1 MATVTQLAK
10 YNQGE
15 RAVLKLWKPGY
26 LTAKTTSERK
36 AAFAVAAAELFN
48 YWITQM
54 KTDTEKKKG
63 FSPEEKKQR
72 EGVNVMEL
80 LVWVRNNWWA
90 KRHRKKVTKD
100 GGQLLRI
107 GYQTVLPRMDAYKER
122 IEEYANQ
129 YLEAAVLG
137 ELEKVKS
144 AYAEGRSLTENIGE
158 MAQEEEPDWVEVEAR
173 IQTAATNMAMR
184 QIYFAMEPLEHD
196 AVMEEIAKLQA
207 ERNSEPVRR
216 QYAMLGALKALDAN
230 CRDMFKRFGMLT
242 YSIAVFLDPEGNPKF
257 TSADAGRLIFKDNL
271 IKDKRLEDQVWYH
284 FTQQVV
290 ALNKKRFGKADDP
303 TAVDNDIPVD
313 ALDSQIQLSKNA
325 DGTPILPSR
334 FIGNAPVHSKIVKQT
349 LRLFLNAHYLLSQH
363 CEEAVAADYLPTAP
377 MFKFGQPHNMV
388 AELANEWYDILLA
401 KQETER
407 PFKFRAY
414 YNTKEKQ
421 MMPARYSAD
430 QLVRTRPVTTPAPIQ
445 WKVKT
450 TKIITSDQSTTVVNS
465 SSPAQPS
472 TGDQL
477 IISDN
482 GTRSGSPAL
491 SIPMQSESPPP
502 TPVSPPRKIKKG
514 GKTKPGKKQLKGA
527 KADVSAS
534 LTSELIAIRP
544 KPHRLQRPATEET
557 NDPESQY
564 PPVHSNMASRVTD
577 RSEHTNTLTT
587 QPSAT
592 TRKRVTEE
600 ERLANNAEQYQAAE
614 GSKRQSKKSSRALNQ

>member
-1 MATVTQLAK
+1 MATVMQVAK

-26 LTAKTTSERK
+26 LAAKTTSERK
-36 AAFAVAAAELFN
+36 TAFAIVAAELFN

-54 KTDTEKKKG
+54 KTDAEKKKG

-72 EGVNVMEL
+72 EGEL
-80 LVWVRNNWWA
+80 LVWVRNNWRA
-90 KRHRKKVTKD
+90 KRHCKKVTED
-100 GGQLLRI
+100 GGRLLRI
-107 GYQTVLPRMDAYKER
+107 SYQTVLPRMDAYKAR
-122 IEEYANQ
+122 IEEYANKS
-129 YLEAAVLG
+129 LEAAVLG
-137 ELEKVKS
+137 ELEKAKS
-144 AYAEGRSLTENIGE
+144 AYAEGRSLTKNIGE
-158 MAQEEEPDWVEVEAR
+158 MAQEEEPDWVE
-173 IQTAATNMAMR
+173 
-184 QIYFAMEPLEHD
+184 IYFAMEPLERD

-303 TAVDNDIPVD
+303 TALDNDIPVD

-334 FIGNAPVHSKIVKQT
+334 FVANVPVHSKIVPWT
-349 LRLFLNAHYLLSQH
+349 VLSQH
-363 CEEAVAADYLPTAP
+363 CEEAVTADYLPTAL

-430 QLVRTRPVTTPAPIQ
+430 WLVRTRPVTTPAPIR
-445 WKVKT
+445 WKVKA
-450 TKIITSDQSTTVVNS
+450 TKIITSDQSMTVVNS
-465 SSPAQPS
+465 SSPAQPL
-472 TGDQL
+472 TGDRSVRAGSEASDML
-477 IISDN
+477 PNVPPPGRARLSRTSRHVIISDN
-482 GTRSGSPAL
+482 GTRSGSPAP

-502 TPVSPPRKIKKG
+502 TPALAKKR
-514 GKTKPGKKQLKGA
+514 LKGA
-527 KADVSAS
+527 KADVSAA
-534 LTSELIAIRP
+534 LASEPIAIRP
-544 KPHRLQRPATEET
+544 KPRRLQLPATEET
-557 NDPESQY
+557 NDPELQS
-564 PPVHSNMASRVTD
+564 PPEHSNMASRVTN
-577 RSEHTNTLTT
+577 RSEARAINTAQHTNTLTT

-600 ERLANNAEQYQAAE
+600 ERLAHDAERYRAAE
-614 GSKRQSKKSSRALNQ
+614 GSKRQSKKSNQALNL